1 MKCPKCQFENPDDAQ
16 FCIEC
21 GNTIEFHC
29 PNCDAITPATGK
41 FCKACGH
48 DLRKPTEIPLIDY
61 SQPQSYTPK
70 LLKDKILTNRSSI
83 EGERKLVTVFFADV
97 ANYTAMS
104 EKLDPEEIHQIMDG
118 CFKII
123 MDEIHKYE
131 GTINQFTGDGV
142 MALFG
147 APVAHED
154 HAQRACR
161 ASLSVQKAMADYG
174 EKIKQNTGFD
184 FKMRIGLNSGHVIVG
199 SIGDDL
205 RMDYTAVG
213 DTTNL
218 ASRMEGAAEPG
229 TVLIS
234 ENTYKL
240 AQRYFVFEPE
250 DKIEVKGK
258 VEPQKVYELIKTSDV
273 ETRIEA
279 SMAKGLTRFVGRK
292 SSLPALMEVW
302 DKAKSGSGQV
312 VGVVGEAG
320 VGKSRILLELRNR
333 LLHGEFTYL
342 EGRCL
347 HYGENIIYMPILDI
361 IKSYFDIKDGDREFT
376 IKKKIFEKTF
386 EISEEFSESSL
397 PVFQEFLFSKVDDEE
412 YLKLEPQQRR
422 EKTFE
427 TIRDLFI
434 RESQKRPLIL
444 AIEDLHWIDKTSEDF
459 LNYMIEWLAN
469 TPIMLILLYRT
480 EYRHQWGSKTY
491 YNRIGLSH
499 LGTESST
506 ELVKAILEGGEVAPE
521 LRGLIMNRAAGN
533 PLFIEE
539 FTHTLIENGSIKK
552 KDKQYVLS
560 RSVSDIHVPD
570 TIQGII
576 AARMDRLEDNLKR
589 TMQVASVIGR
599 DFAFRI
605 LLTITGMRE
614 ELKSYLLNLQGLEFI
629 YEKRLLPELEYI
641 FKHALTQEVAY
652 NSLLLK
658 RKREIHEK
666 IGKAIE
672 EIYAKRLEEFYE
684 MLAYHFDQGELWDK
698 AFVYAVKAGMKARH
712 GYIFQTAMDHFDR
725 AKDILEK
732 REPDVPWRVC
742 YDLYFERG
750 AAWVDSGQARY
761 SFRELE
767 EAANI
772 ARINERTDLRVKAMV
787 SHAIAALYSQE
798 RDELKSILEEMEPLV
813 TDDME
818 SLLGVIAVQAF
829 SCVTLAE
836 DLSLGLTKE
845 KEMTDL
851 FHRAPNSPFS
861 PHAGYWM
868 GFFHRW
874 RGEYQK
880 CSGIIEPLL
889 PEFKVLVSNAPHFY
903 LGATCWYALALGEQG
918 LYQDTIRILEEGREF
933 GIKSG
938 ERYTTPKLTNSLGWA
953 YNQLCHFDKAIEYN
967 NLSLKSIQDLLGPGT
982 SNLFEI
988 ESQARINL
996 GEDYLMTGD
1005 RKKAQEHLELVYE
1018 NMRNPEYNFG
1028 RTRWKP
1034 RCLLRLGELW
1044 LQAGDTDK
1052 AESFLSE
1059 LIEHQWTDQ
1068 FPYMKYKVLAYRLR
1082 GQILAT
1088 RGQIEEA
1095 EVELH
1100 RVLTLAQKLGN
1111 PTELW
1116 KTHQALG
1123 AMLLSQSK
1131 GEEARAEF
1139 HAALE
1144 VVQGIAEGLTDAAL
1158 KEGYLQSHPIKELA
1172 SQAERSQ
1179 RCKDRMA

>member
-1 MKCPKCQFENPDDAQ
+1 VKDFFEFNPL
-16 FCIEC
+16 
-21 GNTIEFHC
+21 
-29 PNCDAITPATGK
+29 GK
-41 FCKACGH
+41 
-48 DLRKPTEIPLIDY
+48 L
-61 SQPQSYTPK
+61 
-70 LLKDKILTNRSSI
+70 
-83 EGERKLVTVFFADV
+83 
-97 ANYTAMS
+97 
-104 EKLDPEEIHQIMDG
+104 
-118 CFKII
+118 
-123 MDEIHKYE
+123 
-131 GTINQFTGDGV
+131 
-142 MALFG
+142 
-147 APVAHED
+147 
-154 HAQRACR
+154 
-161 ASLSVQKAMADYG
+161 
-174 EKIKQNTGFD
+174 
-184 FKMRIGLNSGHVIVG
+184 
-199 SIGDDL
+199 
-205 RMDYTAVG
+205 
-213 DTTNL
+213 
-218 ASRMEGAAEPG
+218 
-229 TVLIS
+229 
-234 ENTYKL
+234 
-240 AQRYFVFEPE
+240 
-250 DKIEVKGK
+250 EVKGK
-258 VEPQKVYELIKTSDV
+258 EQSQEAYQLIKAGEI
-273 ETRIEA
+273 ETRFKA
-279 SMAKGLTRFVGRK
+279 SVAKGLTIFVGRK
-292 SSLPALMEVW
+292 NSMAALKEPYEKVL
-302 DKAKSGSGQV
+302 AGSGQV
-312 VGVVGEAG
+312 VGIVGEAG
-320 VGKSRILLELRNR
+320 VGKSRLLY
-333 LLHGEFTYL
+333 EFIKHLSLAEVNCL

-347 HYGENIIYMPILDI
+347 HYGGSIIYMPILDI
-361 IKSYFDIKDGDREFT
+361 LKTYFDIKEEDREFI
-376 IKKKIFEKTF
+376 IKKKIKEK
-386 EISEEFSESSL
+386 ISALNDKLVSVIPPFQDRLSL
-397 PVFQEFLFSKVDDEE
+397 KVDDAA
-412 YLKLEPQQRR
+412 YLALEPKQKR

-427 TIRDLFI
+427 ALRDLFI
-434 RESQKRPLIL
+434 WESQDKPLVL
-444 AIEDLHWIDKTSEDF
+444 VIEDMHWIDKTSEEF
-459 LNYMIEWLAN
+459 LDYLIGCIAN
-469 TPIMLILLYRT
+469 ARIMLIFLYRP
-480 EYRHQWGSKTY
+480 EYIHQWGNKSY
-491 YNRIGLSH
+491 YTNIGLTQ
-499 LGTESST
+499 LGIASRSQ
-506 ELVKAILEGGEVAPE
+506 LVHAILEDGEVVPE
-521 LRGLIMNRAAGN
+521 LRELILDRTEGN
-533 PLFIEE
+533 PLFMEE
-539 FTHTLIENGSIKK
+539 FTHTLLENGSIQR
-552 KDKQYVLS
+552 KDHQYVLRTEAS
-560 RSVSDIHVPD
+560 NIQVPD

-599 DFAFRI
+599 NFAFRI
-605 LLTITGMRE
+605 LQTITGMRE

-684 MLAYHFDQGELWDK
+684 MLVYHFDQGEVWDK

-725 AKDILEK
+725 AKEILEK
-732 REPDVPWRVC
+732 HELDVPWRVC

-836 DLSLGLTKE
+836 DLPLGLTKE

-889 PEFKVLVSNAPHFY
+889 PEFKVLVSTAPHFY

-918 LYQDTIRILEEGREF
+918 LYQDTLRILEEGREF

-1068 FPYMKYKVLAYRLR
+1068 FPYMKYQVLAYRLR

-1100 RVLTLAQKLGN
+1100 RVITLAQKLGN

-1131 GEEARAEF
+1131 GEEAGAEF